1 MLFFKLYESDHEHVV
16 VIVGYHRRVV
26 NIVKPVVVFNFFS
39 EFFYLCFC
47 VHAQFSMFKYVSGT
61 LPTMTVSATMTSVT
75 VDVLSVPH
83 GMRMSIS
90 MVTSSTS

>member
-1 MLFFKLYESDHEHVV
+1 MSKEVRNFNRRYASEYHIFRTIFYMAFLY
-16 VIVGYHRRVV
+16 
-26 NIVKPVVVFNFFS
+26 VVVFNFFS